1 MSSEMSFRTDL
12 QTEMR
17 ESMKTGLEGIM
28 DALSEQGMLS
38 IITRKSNEILK
49 SLVEIQAIKLLTLN
63 DEPFNRFLTEC

>member
-12 QTEMR
+12 QTEIR

-38 IITRKSNEILK
+38 IITRKSNETLK